1 MYDHSN
7 IITHMFFREVNKR
20 LRLQSYGTISTE
32 YDRNNENLMNS
43 KNRLKF
49 NILYNIQK
57 EFITLQLENIST
69 PKKIG

>member
-1 MYDHSN
+1 
-7 IITHMFFREVNKR
+7 MFFREVNKR

>member
-1 MYDHSN
+1 
-7 IITHMFFREVNKR
+7 
-20 LRLQSYGTISTE
+20 
-32 YDRNNENLMNS
+32 MNS

-69 PKKIG
+69 PKKIGQVDSKITDFSILSVERQNEMVIVDEFIIEGFQTF